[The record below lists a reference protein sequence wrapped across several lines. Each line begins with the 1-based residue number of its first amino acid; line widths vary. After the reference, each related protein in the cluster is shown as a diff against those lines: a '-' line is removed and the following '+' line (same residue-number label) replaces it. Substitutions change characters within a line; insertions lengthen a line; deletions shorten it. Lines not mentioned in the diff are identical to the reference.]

1 MIFALGFVS
10 KLWKKWNKFNLSNY
24 DFEST
29 TVVLGCITPESVYFD
44 CFVVALVDLG
54 CQLDSLGVVHLHK
67 TVALDTCYP
76 SYIYIR
82 LNKDHVRTLIHFQGS

>member
-44 CFVVALVDLG
+44 CFVIALVDLG
-54 CQLDSLGVVHLHK
+54 CQLDSLGVVHLRK
-67 TVALDTCYP
+67 TVALVNHPT
-76 SYIYIR
+76 YISDWI
-82 LNKDHVRTLIHFQGS
+82 KTM